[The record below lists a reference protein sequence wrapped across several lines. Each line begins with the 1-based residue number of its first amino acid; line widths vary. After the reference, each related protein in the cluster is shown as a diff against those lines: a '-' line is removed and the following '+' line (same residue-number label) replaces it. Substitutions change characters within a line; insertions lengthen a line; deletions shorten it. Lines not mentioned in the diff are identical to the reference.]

1 MKKIEMTGV
10 PETMIQTLYARAM
23 ESEREGHLIY
33 DKKAMEIVK
42 EMDYDFTK
50 AKEDAMMRNGVV
62 ARTIV
67 LDELVQNYVTAHP
80 NAVVINIACGL
91 DTRFYRVDNGKLRWF
106 NLDLPVTI
114 EVRKK
119 FLEETGRVSVLPYSA
134 MNEAWAEEVHKTL
147 SEEEKADKKDKENG
161 KANEKETRP
170 TLVIMEGLTM
180 YLSLEEV
187 RKIFEI
193 IRNHFTDATVL
204 VETMSPFVVKHIKEK
219 SIEASKAKFTWGIKN
234 GRTLAKELPGFEAVK
249 DISLVEGMKKLYPV
263 YGIIGKIPAVRNI
276 SNQIIELK
284 EVCIRK

>member
-1 MKKIEMTGV
+1 MKKIEMSGV
-10 PETMIQTLYARAM
+10 PETMIQTLFARAM
-23 ESEREGHLIY
+23 ESEKEKHLIY

-67 LDELVQNYVTAHP
+67 LDELVQNYVTQHP
-80 NAVVINIACGL
+80 KALVINIACGL

-114 EVRKK
+114 EVRKR
-119 FLEETGRVSVLPYSA
+119 FLEESGRVSMLGYSA
-134 MNEAWAEEVHKTL
+134 MDEAWAEEVHKTL

>member
-134 MNEAWAEEVHKTL
+134 MDEAWAEEVHKTL

>member
-23 ESEREGHLIY
+23 ESEKKGHLIY

-134 MNEAWAEEVHKTL
+134 MDEAWAEEVHKTL
-147 SEEEKADKKDKENG
+147 DAETDLDN
-161 KANEKETRP
+161 ETRP
-170 TLVIMEGLTM
+170 TLVIIEGLTM
-180 YLSLEEV
+180 YLSKEDV
-187 RKIFEI
+187 QKIFAI
-193 IRNHFTDATVL
+193 IRKHFTAATVL

-219 SIEASKAKFTWGIKN
+219 SIEASKAKFTWGVKN
-234 GRTLAKELPGFEAVK
+234 GRILAKELPGFEPVK
-249 DISLVEGMKKLYPV
+249 DVSLVEGMKKLYPI

-284 EVCIRK
+284 EV

>member
-1 MKKIEMTGV
+1 M
-10 PETMIQTLYARAM
+10 
-23 ESEREGHLIY
+23 
-33 DKKAMEIVK
+33 
-42 EMDYDFTK
+42 
-50 AKEDAMMRNGVV
+50 
-62 ARTIV
+62 
-67 LDELVQNYVTAHP
+67 
-80 NAVVINIACGL
+80 
-91 DTRFYRVDNGKLRWF
+91 DNGKLRWF

-114 EVRKK
+114 EVRKR
-119 FLEETGRVSVLPYSA
+119 FLEESGRVSMLGYSA
-134 MNEAWAEEVHKTL
+134 MDEAWAEEVHKTL

>member
-23 ESEREGHLIY
+23 ESEREGHLIH

-134 MNEAWAEEVHKTL
+134 MDEAWAEEVHKTL
-147 SEEEKADKKDKENG
+147 DAETNLH
-161 KANEKETRP
+161 NETRP
-170 TLVIMEGLTM
+170 TLVIIEGLTM
-180 YLSLEEV
+180 YLSKENV
-187 RKIFEI
+187 QKIFTI
-193 IRNHFTDATVL
+193 IRKHFTDATVL

-219 SIEASKAKFTWGIKN
+219 SIEASKAKFTWGVKN
-234 GRTLAKELPGFEAVK
+234 GRILAKELPGFEPVK
-249 DISLVEGMKKLYPV
+249 DVSLVEGMKKLYPI

-284 EVCIRK
+284 EV

>member
-10 PETMIQTLYARAM
+10 PETMIQTLYARVM

-67 LDELVQNYVTAHP
+67 LDELVQNYVAAHP
-80 NAVVINIACGL
+80 TAVVINIACGL

-119 FLEETGRVSVLPYSA
+119 FLEENGRVSVLPYSA
-134 MNEAWAEEVHKTL
+134 MDEAWAGEVHKTL
-147 SEEEKADKKDKENG
+147 DTETTTDNG
-161 KANEKETRP
+161 MRP
-170 TLVIMEGLTM
+170 TLVIIEGLTM

-187 RKIFEI
+187 QKIFAI
-193 IRNHFTDATVL
+193 IRKHFTDATVL
-204 VETMSPFVVKHIKEK
+204 VETMSPFVVKHVKEK
-219 SIEASKAKFTWGIKN
+219 SIEASKAKFTWGVKN
-234 GRTLAKELPGFEAVK
+234 GRTLAKELSGFEPVK
-249 DISLVEGMKKLYPV
+249 DTSLVEGMKKLYPI

-284 EVCIRK
+284 EV

>member
-23 ESEREGHLIY
+23 ESKREGHLIY

-134 MNEAWAEEVHKTL
+134 MDEAWAEEVHKTL
-147 SEEEKADKKDKENG
+147 NAETDLDN
-161 KANEKETRP
+161 ETRP
-170 TLVIMEGLTM
+170 TLVIIEGLTM
-180 YLSLEEV
+180 YLSQEDV
-187 RKIFEI
+187 QKIFTI
-193 IRNHFTDATVL
+193 IRKHFTAATVL

-219 SIEASKAKFTWGIKN
+219 SIEASKAKFTWGVKN
-234 GRTLAKELPGFEAVK
+234 GRILAKELPGFEPVK
-249 DISLVEGMKKLYPV
+249 DVSLVEGMKKLYPI

-284 EVCIRK
+284 EV

>member
-42 EMDYDFTK
+42 EMDYDFAK

-119 FLEETGRVSVLPYSA
+119 FLEETGRVSVLPHSA
-134 MNEAWAEEVHKTL
+134 MDEAWAEEVHKTL
-147 SEEEKADKKDKENG
+147 DAETDLHN
-161 KANEKETRP
+161 ETRP
-170 TLVIMEGLTM
+170 TLVIIEGLTM
-180 YLSLEEV
+180 YLSKENV
-187 RKIFEI
+187 QKIFTI
-193 IRNHFTDATVL
+193 IRKHFTDATVL

-219 SIEASKAKFTWGIKN
+219 SIEASKAKFTWGVKN
-234 GRTLAKELPGFEAVK
+234 GRILAKELPGFEPVK
-249 DISLVEGMKKLYPV
+249 DVSLVEGMKKLYPI

-284 EVCIRK
+284 EV

>member
-1 MKKIEMTGV
+1 MKKIEMAGV

-119 FLEETGRVSVLPYSA
+119 FLEETGRVSVLPHSA
-134 MNEAWAEEVHKTL
+134 MDEAWAEEVHKTL

>member
-1 MKKIEMTGV
+1 MKKIEMSGV
-10 PETMIQTLYARAM
+10 PETMIQTLFARAM
-23 ESEREGHLIY
+23 ESEKEKHLIY

-119 FLEETGRVSVLPYSA
+119 FLEETGRVSVLPHSA
-134 MNEAWAEEVHKTL
+134 MDEAWAEEVHKTL

>member
-170 TLVIMEGLTM
+170 TLVIIEGLTM
-180 YLSLEEV
+180 YLSKENV
-187 RKIFEI
+187 QKIFTI
-193 IRNHFTDATVL
+193 IRKHFTDATVL

-219 SIEASKAKFTWGIKN
+219 SIEASKAKFTWGVKN
-234 GRTLAKELPGFEAVK
+234 GRILAKELPGFEPVK
-249 DISLVEGMKKLYPV
+249 DVSLVEGMKKLYPI

-284 EVCIRK
+284 EV

>member
-33 DKKAMEIVK
+33 DKMAMEIVK

-134 MNEAWAEEVHKTL
+134 MDEAWAEEVHKTL
-147 SEEEKADKKDKENG
+147 DAETDLHN
-161 KANEKETRP
+161 ETRP
-170 TLVIMEGLTM
+170 TLVIIEGLTM
-180 YLSLEEV
+180 YLSKENV
-187 RKIFEI
+187 QKIFTI
-193 IRNHFTDATVL
+193 IRKHFTDATVL

-219 SIEASKAKFTWGIKN
+219 SIEASKAKFTWGVKN
-234 GRTLAKELPGFEAVK
+234 GRILAKELLGFEPVK
-249 DISLVEGMKKLYPV
+249 DVSLVEGMKKLYPI

-284 EVCIRK
+284 EV

>member
-219 SIEASKAKFTWGIKN
+219 SIEASKAKFTWGVKN
-234 GRTLAKELPGFEAVK
+234 GRILAKELPGFEPVK
-249 DISLVEGMKKLYPV
+249 DVSLVEGMKKLYPI

-284 EVCIRK
+284 EV

>member
-23 ESEREGHLIY
+23 ESKREEHLIY

-67 LDELVQNYVTAHP
+67 LDELVQNYVTEHP

-134 MNEAWAEEVHKTL
+134 MDEAWAEEVHKTL
-147 SEEEKADKKDKENG
+147 NAETDLDN
-161 KANEKETRP
+161 ETRP
-170 TLVIMEGLTM
+170 TLVIIEGLTM
-180 YLSLEEV
+180 YLSKEDV
-187 RKIFEI
+187 QKIFTI
-193 IRNHFTDATVL
+193 IRKHFTAATVL

-219 SIEASKAKFTWGIKN
+219 SIEASKAKFTWGVKN
-234 GRTLAKELPGFEAVK
+234 GRILAKELPGFEPVK
-249 DISLVEGMKKLYPV
+249 DVSLVEGMKKLYPI
-263 YGIIGKIPAVRNI
+263 YGIIGKIPAVRNL

-284 EVCIRK
+284 EV

>member
-119 FLEETGRVSVLPYSA
+119 FLEETGRVSVLPHSA
-134 MNEAWAEEVHKTL
+134 MDEAWAEEVHKTL

-249 DISLVEGMKKLYPV
+249 DVSLVEGMKKLYPI

-284 EVCIRK
+284 EV

>member
-193 IRNHFTDATVL
+193 IRKHFTDATVL

-219 SIEASKAKFTWGIKN
+219 SIEASKAKFTWGVKN
-234 GRTLAKELPGFEAVK
+234 GRILAKELPGFEPVK
-249 DISLVEGMKKLYPV
+249 DVSLVEGMKKLYPI

-284 EVCIRK
+284 EV

>member
-23 ESEREGHLIY
+23 ESEREGHLIH

>member
-134 MNEAWAEEVHKTL
+134 MDEAWAEEVHKTL

-161 KANEKETRP
+161 KANEKETRL

>member
-23 ESEREGHLIY
+23 ESKREEHLIY

-67 LDELVQNYVTAHP
+67 LDELVQNYVTEHP

-134 MNEAWAEEVHKTL
+134 MDEAWAEEVHKTL
-147 SEEEKADKKDKENG
+147 DAETDLDN
-161 KANEKETRP
+161 ETRP
-170 TLVIMEGLTM
+170 TLVIIEGLTM
-180 YLSLEEV
+180 YLSKEDV
-187 RKIFEI
+187 QKIFTI
-193 IRNHFTDATVL
+193 IRKHFTAATVL

-219 SIEASKAKFTWGIKN
+219 SIEASKAKFTWGVKN
-234 GRTLAKELPGFEAVK
+234 GRILAKELPGFEPVK
-249 DISLVEGMKKLYPV
+249 DVSLVEGMKKLYPI
-263 YGIIGKIPAVRNI
+263 YGIIGKIPAVRNL

-284 EVCIRK
+284 EV

>member
-134 MNEAWAEEVHKTL
+134 MDEAWAEEVHKTL
-147 SEEEKADKKDKENG
+147 DAETDLD
-161 KANEKETRP
+161 NETCP
-170 TLVIMEGLTM
+170 TLVIIEGLTM
-180 YLSLEEV
+180 YLSQGGCAEDICNYPKTFYRCNCTGGNHV
-187 RKIFEI
+187 SICSKTYQRKIHRSQQSEI
-193 IRNHFTDATVL
+193 YL
-204 VETMSPFVVKHIKEK
+204 GCKE
-219 SIEASKAKFTWGIKN
+219 
-234 GRTLAKELPGFEAVK
+234 RTHT
-249 DISLVEGMKKLYPV
+249 
-263 YGIIGKIPAVRNI
+263 GKRIAG
-276 SNQIIELK
+276 L
-284 EVCIRK
+284 

>member
-119 FLEETGRVSVLPYSA
+119 FLEETGRVSVLPY
-134 MNEAWAEEVHKTL
+134 
-147 SEEEKADKKDKENG
+147 
-161 KANEKETRP
+161 
-170 TLVIMEGLTM
+170 
-180 YLSLEEV
+180 
-187 RKIFEI
+187 
-193 IRNHFTDATVL
+193 
-204 VETMSPFVVKHIKEK
+204 
-219 SIEASKAKFTWGIKN
+219 
-234 GRTLAKELPGFEAVK
+234 
-249 DISLVEGMKKLYPV
+249 
-263 YGIIGKIPAVRNI
+263 
-276 SNQIIELK
+276 
-284 EVCIRK
+284 

>member
-42 EMDYDFTK
+42 EMDYDFAK

-134 MNEAWAEEVHKTL
+134 MDEAWAEEVHKTL

-234 GRTLAKELPGFEAVK
+234 GRTPAKELPGFEAVK

>member
-134 MNEAWAEEVHKTL
+134 MDEAWAEEVHKTL
-147 SEEEKADKKDKENG
+147 NAETEID
-161 KANEKETRP
+161 NETCP
-170 TLVIMEGLTM
+170 TLVIIEGLTM
-180 YLSLEEV
+180 YLSKEDV
-187 RKIFEI
+187 QKIFVI
-193 IRNHFTDATVL
+193 IRKHFTAATVL

-219 SIEASKAKFTWGIKN
+219 SIEASKAKFTWGVKN
-234 GRTLAKELPGFEAVK
+234 GRILAKKLPGFEPVK
-249 DISLVEGMKKLYPV
+249 DVSLVEGMKKLYPI

-284 EVCIRK
+284 EV

>member
-23 ESEREGHLIY
+23 ESKREEHLIY

-134 MNEAWAEEVHKTL
+134 MDEAWAEEVHKTL
-147 SEEEKADKKDKENG
+147 NAETDLDN
-161 KANEKETRP
+161 ETRP
-170 TLVIMEGLTM
+170 TLVIIEGLTM
-180 YLSLEEV
+180 YLSKEDV
-187 RKIFEI
+187 QKIFTI
-193 IRNHFTDATVL
+193 IRKHFTAATVL

-219 SIEASKAKFTWGIKN
+219 SIEASKAKFTWGVKN
-234 GRTLAKELPGFEAVK
+234 GRILAKELPGFEPVK
-249 DISLVEGMKKLYPV
+249 DVSLVEGMKKLYPI

-284 EVCIRK
+284 EV

>member
-23 ESEREGHLIY
+23 ESEREGHFIY

-67 LDELVQNYVTAHP
+67 LDELVQNYVTEHP

-134 MNEAWAEEVHKTL
+134 MDEAWAEEVHKTL
-147 SEEEKADKKDKENG
+147 NAETEIDN
-161 KANEKETRP
+161 ETRP
-170 TLVIMEGLTM
+170 TLVIIEGLTM
-180 YLSLEEV
+180 YLSKEDV
-187 RKIFEI
+187 QKIFAI
-193 IRNHFTDATVL
+193 IRKHFTAATVL

-219 SIEASKAKFTWGIKN
+219 SIEASKAKFTWGVKN
-234 GRTLAKELPGFEAVK
+234 GRILAKELPGFEPVK
-249 DISLVEGMKKLYPV
+249 DVSLVEGMKKLYPI

-284 EVCIRK
+284 EV

>member
-50 AKEDAMMRNGVV
+50 AKEDVMMRNGVV

-67 LDELVQNYVTAHP
+67 LDELVQNYVTAHL

-134 MNEAWAEEVHKTL
+134 MDEAWAEGVHKTL
-147 SEEEKADKKDKENG
+147 NAETEIDN
-161 KANEKETRP
+161 ETRP
-170 TLVIMEGLTM
+170 TLVIIEGLTM
-180 YLSLEEV
+180 YLSKEDV
-187 RKIFEI
+187 QKIFTI
-193 IRNHFTDATVL
+193 IRKHFTAATVL

-219 SIEASKAKFTWGIKN
+219 SIEASKAKFTWGVKN
-234 GRTLAKELPGFEAVK
+234 GRILAKELPGFEPVK
-249 DISLVEGMKKLYPV
+249 DVSLVEGMKKLYPI

-284 EVCIRK
+284 EG

>member
-114 EVRKK
+114 EVRKR

-134 MNEAWAEEVHKTL
+134 MDEAWAEEVHKTL
-147 SEEEKADKKDKENG
+147 DAETDLDN
-161 KANEKETRP
+161 ETRP
-170 TLVIMEGLTM
+170 TLVIIEGLTM
-180 YLSLEEV
+180 YLSKEDV
-187 RKIFEI
+187 QKIFAI
-193 IRNHFTDATVL
+193 IRKHFTAATVL
-204 VETMSPFVVKHIKEK
+204 VESMSPFVVKHIKEK
-219 SIEASKAKFTWGIKN
+219 SIEASKAKFTWGVKN
-234 GRTLAKELPGFEAVK
+234 GRILAKELPGFEPVK
-249 DISLVEGMKKLYPV
+249 DVSLVEGMKKLYPI

-284 EVCIRK
+284 EV

>member
-119 FLEETGRVSVLPYSA
+119 FLEETGRVSVLPHSA
-134 MNEAWAEEVHKTL
+134 MDEAWAEEVHKTL

>member
-42 EMDYDFTK
+42 EMDYDFAK

-134 MNEAWAEEVHKTL
+134 MDEAWAEEVHKTL

>member
-106 NLDLPVTI
+106 NLDLPVII

-219 SIEASKAKFTWGIKN
+219 SIEASKAKFTWGVKN
-234 GRTLAKELPGFEAVK
+234 GRILAKELPGFEPVK
-249 DISLVEGMKKLYPV
+249 DVSLVEGMKKLYPI

-284 EVCIRK
+284 EV

>member
-170 TLVIMEGLTM
+170 TLVIMEGFTM

-219 SIEASKAKFTWGIKN
+219 SIEASKAKFTWGVKN
-234 GRTLAKELPGFEAVK
+234 GRILAKELPGFEPVK
-249 DISLVEGMKKLYPV
+249 DVSLVEGMKKLYPI

-284 EVCIRK
+284 EV